1 MRSKC
6 EKLTSSGAA
15 LSYNCHNLIKEYR
28 GFFYPLTVC
37 MNSNLPPVSD
47 SKLAANLQVKSTNV
61 HVPTPKFFMPVFL
74 TIIVATLIYIGFQ
87 VSADLAHVPPLSLYS
102 VILLSTALLIALGFE
117 FVNGFHDTA
126 NAVATVIYTNA
137 LPAPVAVMWAGFC
150 NFLGVMVASGAVAYG
165 IIALLPVELI
175 MNMGSGAGFA
185 MVFALLIAA
194 ILWNLGTWFLGI
206 PASSSHTL
214 IGSILGVGIMN
225 HLLSASTGV
234 TTSGVDMDQVIK
246 VGKALLFSP
255 LIGFAFAA
263 IVFLL
268 VKTIFKRQLELFQPP
283 EGNKPPPAI
292 IRAILIFTCT
302 GVSFAHGSNDGQK
315 GMGLIMLI
323 LVGLVPLAYS
333 LNKNLD
339 TQQVQ
344 SFHQLSS
351 QTAVFLNQNQPE
363 LTDEKARVIL
373 TKYIQTKQQTPEV
386 VPALA
391 SMTDHLGERVSSY
404 SNLKDIPEAAISEIR
419 NDMYLSTT
427 TFKRL
432 DKADALPKMDDSQKK
447 LVKEY
452 RSSLDSFLQYIP
464 TWVKVAVALALGL
477 GTMVGWKRIVVTV
490 GERIGKHH
498 MTYGQGMSAELVAM
512 STIAAAD
519 GLGMPVSTTHVL
531 NSAVAGTMVAN
542 KSGLNFNTVKTI
554 LSAWV
559 FTLPATICLSG
570 GLYWLFLQFV

>member
-1 MRSKC
+1 MGIL
-6 EKLTSSGAA
+6 ESSIPA
-15 LSYNCHNLIKEYR
+15 
-28 GFFYPLTVC
+28 C
-37 MNSNLPPVSD
+37 MNPNQTPVD
-47 SKLAANLQVKSTNV
+47 SAHGSASQKSTNV

-74 TIIVATLIYIGFQ
+74 TLIITTLIYIGFQ
-87 VSADLAHVPPLSLYS
+87 LSADLAHVPALGLYS
-102 VILLSTALLIALGFE
+102 VILLATALFIALSFE

-137 LPAPVAVMWAGFC
+137 LSAPVAVMWAGFC

-175 MNMGSGAGFA
+175 MNVGSGAGFA
-185 MVFALLIAA
+185 MVFAMLIAA

-225 HLLSASTGV
+225 YILNAGTGASGI
-234 TTSGVDMDQVIK
+234 DMEQVMK

-268 VKTIFKRQLELFQPP
+268 VKKIFKRQLELFQPP
-283 EGNKPPPAI
+283 EGNKPPPPL
-292 IRAILIFTCT
+292 IRAMLIFTCT

-323 LVGLVPLAYS
+323 LIGCVPLAYS

-339 TQQVQ
+339 AQHIQ
-344 SFHQLSS
+344 SFGQLSA
-351 QTAVFLNQNQPE
+351 QTADVIYPNHQDIP
-363 LTDEKARVIL
+363 DEQARDVI
-373 TKYIQTKQQTPEV
+373 TKYIQTKEITPEV

-391 SMTDHLGERVSSY
+391 SLTDHLGEKVGSY
-404 SNLKDIPEAAISEIR
+404 TSIKDVPEAQVSEFR
-419 NDMYLSTT
+419 NDMYMSTT
-427 TFKRL
+427 AFKRL
-432 DKADALPKMDDSQKK
+432 DKAEALPTLSAAQEKTVD
-447 LVKEY
+447 EY
-452 RSSLDSFLQYIP
+452 RDNLDSFLQYIP
-464 TWVKVAVALALGL
+464 TWVKVATALALGL

-490 GERIGKHH
+490 GERIGKQH

-519 GLGMPVSTTHVL
+519 GFGMPVSTTHVL

-542 KSGLNFNTVKTI
+542 KSGLNFQMVKTI
-554 LSAWV
+554 LSAWI

-570 GLYWLFLQFV
+570 SLYWVLLKVF

>member
-1 MRSKC
+1 
-6 EKLTSSGAA
+6 
-15 LSYNCHNLIKEYR
+15 
-28 GFFYPLTVC
+28 

-373 TKYIQTKQQTPEV
+373 TQYIQTKQQTPEV

-427 TFKRL
+427 SFKRL
-432 DKADALPKMDDSQKK
+432 DKANALPKMDQSQEK

-542 KSGLNFNTVKTI
+542 RSGLNFNTVKTI

>member
-1 MRSKC
+1 
-6 EKLTSSGAA
+6 
-15 LSYNCHNLIKEYR
+15 
-28 GFFYPLTVC
+28 

-47 SKLAANLQVKSTNV
+47 SKLAANLQAKSTNV

-74 TIIVATLIYIGFQ
+74 TIIIATLIYIGFQ

-234 TTSGVDMDQVIK
+234 TASGVDMDQVIK

-351 QTAVFLNQNQPE
+351 QTAVLLNQNQPE
-363 LTDEKARVIL
+363 LTDEKARAVL

-447 LVKEY
+447 LVKDY

-464 TWVKVAVALALGL
+464 NWVKVAVALALGL

>member
-1 MRSKC
+1 
-6 EKLTSSGAA
+6 
-15 LSYNCHNLIKEYR
+15 
-28 GFFYPLTVC
+28 
-37 MNSNLPPVSD
+37 MNSNIPPVSD
-47 SKLAANLQVKSTNV
+47 STQTSTATKSTNV

-74 TIIVATLIYIGFQ
+74 TIIIATLIYIGVQ
-87 VSADLAHVPPLSLYS
+87 VNADLAHVPPLSLYS
-102 VILLSTALLIALGFE
+102 VILLATALFIALGFE

-175 MNMGSGAGFA
+175 MNVGSGAGFA
-185 MVFALLIAA
+185 MVFAMLIAA

-225 HLLSASTGV
+225 YILHASSGA
-234 TTSGVDMDQVIK
+234 SGVDMDQVTK

-263 IVFLL
+263 IVFLI
-268 VKTIFKRQLELFQPP
+268 VKKLFKKQLELFQPP
-283 EGNKPPPAI
+283 EGNKPPPPL

-323 LVGLVPLAYS
+323 LIGIVPLAYS
-333 LNKNLD
+333 LNKGLD
-339 TQQVQ
+339 HQHLQTF
-344 SFHQLSS
+344 SQLSA
-351 QTAVFLNQNQPE
+351 QTAIVMDANRPDIADAQ
-363 LTDEKARVIL
+363 ARDVL
-373 TKYIQTKQQTPEV
+373 TKYIQTKELNSNV

-391 SMTDHLGERVSSY
+391 SLTEQLGERVGQY
-404 SNLKDIPEAAISEIR
+404 GDLKAIPEAEVSSLR

-427 TFKRL
+427 AFKRL
-432 DKADALPKMDDSQKK
+432 DKAEKLPAMSADQTKV
-447 LVKEY
+447 VKEY
-452 RSSLDSFLQYIP
+452 RKSLDSFLQYIP

-519 GLGMPVSTTHVL
+519 GFGMPVSTTHVL

-542 KSGLNFNTVKTI
+542 KSGLNFATVRTI
-554 LSAWV
+554 LSAWI

-570 GLYWLFLQFV
+570 VLYWLFLKVF

>member
-1 MRSKC
+1 
-6 EKLTSSGAA
+6 
-15 LSYNCHNLIKEYR
+15 
-28 GFFYPLTVC
+28 

-47 SKLAANLQVKSTNV
+47 SKLAANLQAKSTNV

-74 TIIVATLIYIGFQ
+74 TIIIATLIYIGFQ

-351 QTAVFLNQNQPE
+351 QTAVLLNQNQSE
-363 LTDEKARVIL
+363 LTDEKARAVL

-447 LVKEY
+447 LVKDY

-464 TWVKVAVALALGL
+464 NWVKVAVALALGL

>member
-1 MRSKC
+1 
-6 EKLTSSGAA
+6 
-15 LSYNCHNLIKEYR
+15 
-28 GFFYPLTVC
+28 
-37 MNSNLPPVSD
+37 MNSNPTPVD
-47 SKLAANLQVKSTNV
+47 SAHKSAKAESTNV
-61 HVPTPKFFMPVFL
+61 HVPTPKFFLPVFL
-74 TIIVATLIYIGFQ
+74 ILIISTLIYIGIQ
-87 VSADLAHVPPLSLYS
+87 LTTDLAHVPALSVYS
-102 VILLSTALLIALGFE
+102 LVLLATALFIALGFE

-137 LPAPVAVMWAGFC
+137 LSAPVAVMWAGFC

-175 MNMGSGAGFA
+175 MNVGSGSGFA
-185 MVFALLIAA
+185 MVFAMLIAA

-225 HLLSASTGV
+225 YILHSDIGA
-234 TTSGVDMDQVIK
+234 SGVDMEQVLK

-263 IVFLL
+263 LLFLL
-268 VKTIFKRQLELFQPP
+268 VKKIFKKQMELFKPP
-283 EGNKPPPAI
+283 EGNKPPPPL

-323 LVGLVPLAYS
+323 LIGIVPLAYS

-339 TQQVQ
+339 QEHIQ
-344 SFHQLSS
+344 SFAQLSE
-351 QTAVFLNQNQPE
+351 QTATVIYAQHDHIPDQQ
-363 LTDEKARVIL
+363 ARDIL
-373 TKYIQTKQQTPEV
+373 TKYIQTQDVTPEV

-391 SMTDHLGERVSSY
+391 NLTHSIGQHIGQYGDLKNVPETEVS
-404 SNLKDIPEAAISEIR
+404 LLR

-427 TFKRL
+427 AFKRL
-432 DKADALPKMDDSQKK
+432 EKTKQLPAMTEQQTQT
-447 LVKEY
+447 VKEY
-452 RSSLDSFLQYIP
+452 RQSLDAFLQYIP

-490 GERIGKHH
+490 GERIGKQH

-519 GLGMPVSTTHVL
+519 GFGMPVSTTHVL

-542 KSGLNFNTVKTI
+542 KSGLNLRMVKTI

-570 GLYWLFLQFV
+570 VLYWLLLKVF

>member
-1 MRSKC
+1 MTALC
-6 EKLTSSGAA
+6 HIIVTIKLNNMGIVKFSISA
-15 LSYNCHNLIKEYR
+15 
-28 GFFYPLTVC
+28 C
-37 MNSNLPPVSD
+37 MNSNQTPVD
-47 SKLAANLQVKSTNV
+47 SAQPSTAVKSTNV

-74 TIIVATLIYIGFQ
+74 TVIISTLIYIGFQ
-87 VSADLAHVPPLSLYS
+87 LTSDLAHVPALSLYS
-102 VILLSTALLIALGFE
+102 MILLGTALFIALGFE

-137 LPAPVAVMWAGFC
+137 LSAPVAVMWAGFC

-175 MNMGSGAGFA
+175 MNVGSGAGFA
-185 MVFALLIAA
+185 MVFAMLIAA

-225 HLLSASTGV
+225 YILHAGAGA
-234 TTSGVDMDQVIK
+234 SGVDMEQVLK

-263 IVFLL
+263 LLFLL
-268 VKTIFKRQLELFQPP
+268 VKKIFRKQLELFQPP
-283 EGNKPPPAI
+283 EGNKPPPPL

-323 LVGLVPLAYS
+323 LIGCVPLAYS

-339 TQQVQ
+339 QQHVQ
-344 SFHQLSS
+344 SFQQLSV
-351 QTAVFLNQNQPE
+351 QAADAIYAQHQDIP
-363 LTDEKARVIL
+363 DEKAREVI
-373 TKYIQTKQQTPEV
+373 TKYIQTKEVNAQV

-391 SMTDHLGERVSSY
+391 SLTDHLGDRVAQY
-404 SNLKDIPEAAISEIR
+404 GDLKNIPEAQISVIR

-427 TFKRL
+427 AFKRL
-432 DKADALPKMDDSQKK
+432 DKAELLPAMDAAEAKA
-447 LVKEY
+447 VKEY
-452 RSSLDSFLQYIP
+452 RSNLDSFLQYIP

-490 GERIGKHH
+490 GERIGKNH

-542 KSGLNFNTVKTI
+542 KSGLNFQMVRTI
-554 LSAWV
+554 LSAWI

-570 GLYWLFLQFV
+570 VLYWILLKVFA

>member
-1 MRSKC
+1 
-6 EKLTSSGAA
+6 
-15 LSYNCHNLIKEYR
+15 
-28 GFFYPLTVC
+28 

-47 SKLAANLQVKSTNV
+47 SKLAANLQAKSTNV

-74 TIIVATLIYIGFQ
+74 TIIIATLIYIGFQ

-102 VILLSTALLIALGFE
+102 VILLSTALLIVLGFE

-351 QTAVFLNQNQPE
+351 QTAVLLNQNQPE
-363 LTDEKARVIL
+363 LTDEKARAVL

-447 LVKEY
+447 LVKDY

-464 TWVKVAVALALGL
+464 NWVKVAVALALGL

>member
-1 MRSKC
+1 
-6 EKLTSSGAA
+6 
-15 LSYNCHNLIKEYR
+15 
-28 GFFYPLTVC
+28 

-47 SKLAANLQVKSTNV
+47 SKLAANLQAKSTNV
-61 HVPTPKFFMPVFL
+61 HVPTPKLFMPVFL
-74 TIIVATLIYIGFQ
+74 TIIIATLIYIGFQ

-351 QTAVFLNQNQPE
+351 QTAVLLNQNQPE
-363 LTDEKARVIL
+363 LTDEKARAVL

-447 LVKEY
+447 LVKDY

-464 TWVKVAVALALGL
+464 NWVKVAVALALGL

>member
-1 MRSKC
+1 MGIL
-6 EKLTSSGAA
+6 ESSIPA
-15 LSYNCHNLIKEYR
+15 
-28 GFFYPLTVC
+28 C
-37 MNSNLPPVSD
+37 MNPNQTPVD
-47 SKLAANLQVKSTNV
+47 SAHGSASQKSTNV

-74 TIIVATLIYIGFQ
+74 TLIITTLIYIGFQ
-87 VSADLAHVPPLSLYS
+87 LSADLAHVPALGLYS
-102 VILLSTALLIALGFE
+102 VILLATALFIALSFE

-137 LPAPVAVMWAGFC
+137 LSAPVAVMWAGFC

-175 MNMGSGAGFA
+175 MNVGSGAGFA
-185 MVFALLIAA
+185 MVFAMLIAA

-225 HLLSASTGV
+225 YILNAGTGASGI
-234 TTSGVDMDQVIK
+234 DMEQVMK

-268 VKTIFKRQLELFQPP
+268 VKKIFKRQLELFQPP
-283 EGNKPPPAI
+283 EGNKPPPPL
-292 IRAILIFTCT
+292 IRAMLIFTCT

-323 LVGLVPLAYS
+323 LIGCVPLAYS

-339 TQQVQ
+339 AQHIQ
-344 SFHQLSS
+344 SFGQLSA
-351 QTAVFLNQNQPE
+351 QTADVIYPNHQDIP
-363 LTDEKARVIL
+363 DEQAREVI
-373 TKYIQTKQQTPEV
+373 TKYIQTKEITPEV

-391 SMTDHLGERVSSY
+391 SLTDHLGEKVGSY
-404 SNLKDIPEAAISEIR
+404 TSIKDVPEAQVSEFR

-427 TFKRL
+427 AFKRL
-432 DKADALPKMDDSQKK
+432 DKAEALPTMSAAQEKTVD
-447 LVKEY
+447 EY
-452 RSSLDSFLQYIP
+452 RENLDSFLQYIP
-464 TWVKVAVALALGL
+464 TWVKVATALALGL

-490 GERIGKHH
+490 GERIGKQH

-519 GLGMPVSTTHVL
+519 GFGMPVSTTHVL

-542 KSGLNFNTVKTI
+542 KSGLNFQMVKTI

-570 GLYWLFLQFV
+570 GLYWILLKVF

>member
-1 MRSKC
+1 
-6 EKLTSSGAA
+6 
-15 LSYNCHNLIKEYR
+15 
-28 GFFYPLTVC
+28 

-268 VKTIFKRQLELFQPP
+268 VKTVFKRQLELFQPP

-351 QTAVFLNQNQPE
+351 QTAVLLNQNQPE

-432 DKADALPKMDDSQKK
+432 DKADALPKMDQSQEK

-542 KSGLNFNTVKTI
+542 RSGLNFNTVKTI

>member
-1 MRSKC
+1 
-6 EKLTSSGAA
+6 
-15 LSYNCHNLIKEYR
+15 
-28 GFFYPLTVC
+28 

-47 SKLAANLQVKSTNV
+47 SKPAANLQVKSTNV

>member
-1 MRSKC
+1 
-6 EKLTSSGAA
+6 
-15 LSYNCHNLIKEYR
+15 
-28 GFFYPLTVC
+28 

-47 SKLAANLQVKSTNV
+47 SAPSSQAAQSTNV

-74 TIIVATLIYIGFQ
+74 TIIIATLIYIGVQ

-102 VILLSTALLIALGFE
+102 VILLATALFIALGFE

-175 MNMGSGAGFA
+175 MNVGSGAGFA
-185 MVFALLIAA
+185 MVFAMLIAA

-225 HLLSASTGV
+225 YILHASSGA
-234 TTSGVDMDQVIK
+234 SGVDMDQVIK

-263 IVFLL
+263 VVFLI
-268 VKTIFKRQLELFQPP
+268 VKKLFKKQLELFQPP
-283 EGNKPPPAI
+283 EGNKPPPPL

-323 LVGLVPLAYS
+323 LIGIVPLAYS
-333 LNKNLD
+333 LNRGLD
-339 TQQVQ
+339 QQHLQ
-344 SFHQLSS
+344 SFSQLSG
-351 QTAVFLNQNQPE
+351 QTATAIYAEHADIP
-363 LTDEKARVIL
+363 DEQARATI
-373 TKYIQTKQQTPEV
+373 TKFIQTKEMNTAV

-391 SMTDHLGERVSSY
+391 SLTDHLGERVGKFG
-404 SNLKDIPEAAISEIR
+404 NLQDIPEAEVSSLR

-427 TFKRL
+427 AFKRL
-432 DKADALPKMDDSQKK
+432 EKADQLPKMDEAQAKV
-447 LVKEY
+447 VKDY
-452 RSSLDSFLQYIP
+452 RKNLDSFLQYIP
-464 TWVKVAVALALGL
+464 NWVKVAVALALGL

-519 GLGMPVSTTHVL
+519 GFGLPVSTTHVL

-542 KSGLNFNTVKTI
+542 KSGLNFATVKTI
-554 LSAWV
+554 LSAWI

-570 GLYWLFLQFV
+570 GLFWLLLKVFN

>member
-1 MRSKC
+1 
-6 EKLTSSGAA
+6 
-15 LSYNCHNLIKEYR
+15 
-28 GFFYPLTVC
+28 

-47 SKLAANLQVKSTNV
+47 SKLAANLQAKSTNV

-74 TIIVATLIYIGFQ
+74 TIIIATLIYIGFQ

-283 EGNKPPPAI
+283 EGNKPPPTI

-351 QTAVFLNQNQPE
+351 QTAVLLNQNQPE
-363 LTDEKARVIL
+363 LTDEKARAVL

-447 LVKEY
+447 LVKDY

-464 TWVKVAVALALGL
+464 NWVKVAVALALGL

>member
-1 MRSKC
+1 
-6 EKLTSSGAA
+6 
-15 LSYNCHNLIKEYR
+15 
-28 GFFYPLTVC
+28 
-37 MNSNLPPVSD
+37 MNSNIPPVQD
-47 SKLAANLQVKSTNV
+47 QVQSAPTKSTNV
-61 HVPTPKFFMPVFL
+61 HVATPKFFMPVFF
-74 TIIVATLIYIGFQ
+74 TVIISTLAYIGFQ
-87 VSADLAHVPPLSLYS
+87 LSTDLAHVPALSLYS
-102 VILLSTALLIALGFE
+102 VILLATALLIALGFE

-137 LPAPVAVMWAGFC
+137 LSAPVAVMWAGFC

-175 MNMGSGAGFA
+175 MNVGSGAGFA
-185 MVFALLIAA
+185 MVFAMLIAA

-225 HLLSASTGV
+225 YLLHSGAGA
-234 TTSGVDMDQVIK
+234 SGVDMEQVMK

-263 IVFLL
+263 VLFLL
-268 VKTIFKRQLELFQPP
+268 VKKIFRKQLELFHPP
-283 EGNKPPPAI
+283 EGNKPPPPL

-323 LVGLVPLAYS
+323 LIGCVPLAYS

-339 TQQVQ
+339 SAHIQ
-344 SFHQLSS
+344 SFEQLSQ
-351 QTAVFLNQNQPE
+351 QTATAIYPQHENI
-363 LTDEKARVIL
+363 TDAQARAII
-373 TKYIQTKQQTPEV
+373 TKYIQTKEVNPEV

-391 SMTDHLGERVSSY
+391 GLTDHLGQRVAKY
-404 SNLKDIPEAAISEIR
+404 GDIHNIPEAEVSAIR

-427 TFKRL
+427 AFKRL
-432 DKADALPKMDDSQKK
+432 DKAEQLPAMSKDQSK

-452 RSSLDSFLQYIP
+452 RKNLDSFLQYIP

-490 GERIGKHH
+490 GERIGKNH

-512 STIAAAD
+512 TTIAAAD

-542 KSGLNFNTVKTI
+542 KSGLNLQMVRTI
-554 LSAWV
+554 LSAWI

>member
-1 MRSKC
+1 
-6 EKLTSSGAA
+6 
-15 LSYNCHNLIKEYR
+15 
-28 GFFYPLTVC
+28 

-47 SKLAANLQVKSTNV
+47 SAQAQKAVKSTNV

-74 TIIVATLIYIGFQ
+74 TIIIATLIYIGVQ
-87 VSADLAHVPPLSLYS
+87 LSADLAHVPALSLYS
-102 VILLSTALLIALGFE
+102 VILLATALFIALGFE

-175 MNMGSGAGFA
+175 MNVGSGAGFA
-185 MVFALLIAA
+185 MVFAMLIAA

-225 HLLSASTGV
+225 YILHSSSGA
-234 TTSGVDMDQVIK
+234 SGVDMDQVLK

-263 IVFLL
+263 VVFLL
-268 VKTIFKRQLELFQPP
+268 VKKIFKKQVELFQPP
-283 EGNKPPPAI
+283 EGNKPPPPL

-323 LVGLVPLAYS
+323 LIGLVPLAYS

-339 TQQVQ
+339 QQHLQ
-344 SFHQLSS
+344 SFSQLST
-351 QTAVFLNQNQPE
+351 QTATAIYAQHADIP
-363 LTDEKARVIL
+363 DEKARVTI
-373 TKYIQTKQQTPEV
+373 TKFIQTKEINSEV

-391 SMTDHLGERVSSY
+391 SLTDHLGERVAKY
-404 SNLKDIPEAAISEIR
+404 GDLKDIPEAEVSSLR

-427 TFKRL
+427 AFKRL
-432 DKADALPKMDDSQKK
+432 DKAEQLPAMSTEQKK
-447 LVKEY
+447 VVKEY
-452 RSSLDSFLQYIP
+452 RS
-464 TWVKVAVALALGL
+464 
-477 GTMVGWKRIVVTV
+477 
-490 GERIGKHH
+490 
-498 MTYGQGMSAELVAM
+498 
-512 STIAAAD
+512 
-519 GLGMPVSTTHVL
+519 
-531 NSAVAGTMVAN
+531 N
-542 KSGLNFNTVKTI
+542 
-554 LSAWV
+554 
-559 FTLPATICLSG
+559 
-570 GLYWLFLQFV
+570 

>member
-1 MRSKC
+1 
-6 EKLTSSGAA
+6 
-15 LSYNCHNLIKEYR
+15 
-28 GFFYPLTVC
+28 
-37 MNSNLPPVSD
+37 MNPNQTPVD
-47 SKLAANLQVKSTNV
+47 SAHKSASRKSTNV

-74 TIIVATLIYIGFQ
+74 TLIITTLVYIGFQ
-87 VSADLAHVPPLSLYS
+87 LSADLAHVPALSLYS
-102 VILLSTALLIALGFE
+102 VILLATALFIALSFE

-137 LPAPVAVMWAGFC
+137 LSAPVAVMWAGFC

-175 MNMGSGAGFA
+175 MNVGSGAGFA
-185 MVFALLIAA
+185 MVFAMLIAA

-225 HLLSASTGV
+225 YILNAGAGA
-234 TTSGVDMDQVIK
+234 SGVDMEQVLK

-263 IVFLL
+263 LLFLL
-268 VKTIFKRQLELFQPP
+268 VKKVFKRQMELFQPP
-283 EGNKPPPAI
+283 EGNKPPPPM

-323 LVGLVPLAYS
+323 LIGCVPLAYS

-339 TQQVQ
+339 IQHLQ
-344 SFHQLSS
+344 SFGQLSA
-351 QTAVFLNQNQPE
+351 QTADAIYPNHQDIP
-363 LTDEKARVIL
+363 DEQARDVI
-373 TKYIQTKQQTPEV
+373 TKYIQTKEITPEV

-391 SMTDHLGERVSSY
+391 SLTDHLGEKVASYNSIKEVPEDQVS
-404 SNLKDIPEAAISEIR
+404 EFR

-427 TFKRL
+427 AFKRL
-432 DKADALPKMDDSQKK
+432 DKAEALPAMSAAQEKTVD
-447 LVKEY
+447 EY
-452 RSSLDSFLQYIP
+452 RDHLDSFLQYIP

-490 GERIGKHH
+490 GERIGKEH

-519 GLGMPVSTTHVL
+519 GFGMPVSTTHVL

-542 KSGLNFNTVKTI
+542 KSGLNFQMVKTI
-554 LSAWV
+554 LSAWI

-570 GLYWLFLQFV
+570 TLYWLLLKVF

>member
-1 MRSKC
+1 
-6 EKLTSSGAA
+6 
-15 LSYNCHNLIKEYR
+15 
-28 GFFYPLTVC
+28 
-37 MNSNLPPVSD
+37 MNSNIPPVQD
-47 SKLAANLQVKSTNV
+47 QVHVTQVKSTNV

-74 TIIVATLIYIGFQ
+74 TVIISTLIYIGFQ
-87 VSADLAHVPPLSLYS
+87 LSADLSHVPALNLYS
-102 VILLSTALLIALGFE
+102 LILLATALFIALGFE

-137 LPAPVAVMWAGFC
+137 LSAPVAVMWAGFC

-175 MNMGSGAGFA
+175 MNVSSGAGFA
-185 MVFALLIAA
+185 MVFAMLIAA

-225 HLLSASTGV
+225 YLMHSGSGA
-234 TTSGVDMDQVIK
+234 SGVDMDQVIK

-283 EGNKPPPAI
+283 EGNKPPPPL

-323 LVGLVPLAYS
+323 LIGIVPLAYS

-339 TQQVQ
+339 SQHIQ
-344 SFHQLSS
+344 SFAQLSN
-351 QTAVFLNQNQPE
+351 QTANVIYTQHDDIA
-363 LTDEKARVIL
+363 DEKARAVI
-373 TKYIQTKQQTPEV
+373 TQYIQTKEMTPEV

-391 SMTDHLGERVSSY
+391 SLTDHLGERVGHY
-404 SNLKDIPEAAISEIR
+404 GDLKDIPEAEVSSIR

-427 TFKRL
+427 AFKRL
-432 DKADALPKMDDSQKK
+432 DKADQLPAMSYAEKK
-447 LVKEY
+447 TVKEY
-452 RSSLDSFLQYIP
+452 RSNLDSFLQYIP
-464 TWVKVAVALALGL
+464 NWVKVAVALALGL

-490 GERIGKHH
+490 GERIGKNH

-542 KSGLNFNTVKTI
+542 KSGLNFATVKTI
-554 LSAWV
+554 LSAWI
-559 FTLPATICLSG
+559 FTLPATITISG
-570 GLYWLFLQFV
+570 GLYWLFLQFVS

>member
-1 MRSKC
+1 
-6 EKLTSSGAA
+6 
-15 LSYNCHNLIKEYR
+15 
-28 GFFYPLTVC
+28 
-37 MNSNLPPVSD
+37 MNPNQTPVD
-47 SKLAANLQVKSTNV
+47 SAHESASQKSTNV

-74 TIIVATLIYIGFQ
+74 TLIITTLIYIGFQ
-87 VSADLAHVPPLSLYS
+87 LSADLAHVPALGLYS
-102 VILLSTALLIALGFE
+102 VILLATALFIALSFE

-137 LPAPVAVMWAGFC
+137 LSAPVAVMWAGFC

-175 MNMGSGAGFA
+175 MNVGSGAGFA
-185 MVFALLIAA
+185 MVFAMLIAA

-225 HLLSASTGV
+225 YILNAGTGASGI
-234 TTSGVDMDQVIK
+234 DMEQVMK

-268 VKTIFKRQLELFQPP
+268 VKKIFKRQLELFQPP
-283 EGNKPPPAI
+283 EGNKPPPPL
-292 IRAILIFTCT
+292 IRAMLIFTCT

-323 LVGLVPLAYS
+323 LIGCVPLAYS

-339 TQQVQ
+339 AQHIQ
-344 SFHQLSS
+344 SFGQLSA
-351 QTAVFLNQNQPE
+351 QTADVIYPNHQDIP
-363 LTDEKARVIL
+363 DEQARDVI
-373 TKYIQTKQQTPEV
+373 TKYIQTKEITPEV

-391 SMTDHLGERVSSY
+391 SLTDHLGEKVGSY
-404 SNLKDIPEAAISEIR
+404 TSIKDVPEAQVSEFR

-427 TFKRL
+427 AFKRL
-432 DKADALPKMDDSQKK
+432 DKAEALPAMSAAQEKTVD
-447 LVKEY
+447 EY
-452 RSSLDSFLQYIP
+452 RDNLDSFLQYIP
-464 TWVKVAVALALGL
+464 TWVKVATALALGL

-490 GERIGKHH
+490 GERIGKQH

-519 GLGMPVSTTHVL
+519 GFGMPVSTTHVL

-542 KSGLNFNTVKTI
+542 KSGLNFQMVKTI
-554 LSAWV
+554 LSAWI

-570 GLYWLFLQFV
+570 GLYWVLLKVF

>member
-1 MRSKC
+1 
-6 EKLTSSGAA
+6 
-15 LSYNCHNLIKEYR
+15 
-28 GFFYPLTVC
+28 

-47 SKLAANLQVKSTNV
+47 SKLAANLQAKSTNV

-74 TIIVATLIYIGFQ
+74 TIIIATLIYIGFQ

-351 QTAVFLNQNQPE
+351 QTAVLLNQNQPE
-363 LTDEKARVIL
+363 LTDEKARAVL
-373 TKYIQTKQQTPEV
+373 TEYIQTKQQTPEV

-447 LVKEY
+447 LVKDY

-464 TWVKVAVALALGL
+464 NWVKVAVALALGL

>member
-1 MRSKC
+1 MGIL
-6 EKLTSSGAA
+6 ESSIPA
-15 LSYNCHNLIKEYR
+15 
-28 GFFYPLTVC
+28 C
-37 MNSNLPPVSD
+37 MNPNQTPVD
-47 SKLAANLQVKSTNV
+47 SAHGSASQKSTNV

-74 TIIVATLIYIGFQ
+74 TLIITTLIYIGFQ
-87 VSADLAHVPPLSLYS
+87 LSADLAHVPALGLYS
-102 VILLSTALLIALGFE
+102 VILLATALFIALSFE

-137 LPAPVAVMWAGFC
+137 LSAPVAVMWAGFC

-175 MNMGSGAGFA
+175 MNVGSGAGFA
-185 MVFALLIAA
+185 MVFAMLIAA

-225 HLLSASTGV
+225 YILNAGTGASGI
-234 TTSGVDMDQVIK
+234 DMEQVMK

-268 VKTIFKRQLELFQPP
+268 VKKIFKRQLELFQPP
-283 EGNKPPPAI
+283 EGNKPPPPL
-292 IRAILIFTCT
+292 IRAMLIFTCT

-323 LVGLVPLAYS
+323 LIGCVPLAYS

-339 TQQVQ
+339 AQHIQ
-344 SFHQLSS
+344 SFGQLSV
-351 QTAVFLNQNQPE
+351 QTADVIYPNHQDIP
-363 LTDEKARVIL
+363 DEQARDVI
-373 TKYIQTKQQTPEV
+373 TKYIQTKEITPEV

-391 SMTDHLGERVSSY
+391 SLTDHLGEKVGSY
-404 SNLKDIPEAAISEIR
+404 TSIKDVPEAQVSEFR

-427 TFKRL
+427 AFKRL
-432 DKADALPKMDDSQKK
+432 DKAEALPAMSAAQEKTVD
-447 LVKEY
+447 EY
-452 RSSLDSFLQYIP
+452 RDNLDSFLQYIP
-464 TWVKVAVALALGL
+464 TWVKVATALALGL

-490 GERIGKHH
+490 GERIGKQH

-519 GLGMPVSTTHVL
+519 GFGMPVSTTHVL

-542 KSGLNFNTVKTI
+542 KSGLNFQMVKTI
-554 LSAWV
+554 LSAWI

-570 GLYWLFLQFV
+570 GLYWVLLKVF

>member
-1 MRSKC
+1 
-6 EKLTSSGAA
+6 
-15 LSYNCHNLIKEYR
+15 
-28 GFFYPLTVC
+28 

-351 QTAVFLNQNQPE
+351 QTAVLLNQNQPE

-404 SNLKDIPEAAISEIR
+404 TNLKDIPEAAISEIR

-432 DKADALPKMDDSQKK
+432 DKADALPKMDQSQEK

-542 KSGLNFNTVKTI
+542 RSGLNFNTVKTI

>member
-1 MRSKC
+1 
-6 EKLTSSGAA
+6 
-15 LSYNCHNLIKEYR
+15 
-28 GFFYPLTVC
+28 
-37 MNSNLPPVSD
+37 MNSNIPPVQD
-47 SKLAANLQVKSTNV
+47 QVQSAPTKSTNV
-61 HVPTPKFFMPVFL
+61 HVATPKFFMPVFF
-74 TIIVATLIYIGFQ
+74 TVIISTLAYIGFQ
-87 VSADLAHVPPLSLYS
+87 LSTDLAHVPALSLYS
-102 VILLSTALLIALGFE
+102 VILLATALLIALGFE

-137 LPAPVAVMWAGFC
+137 LSAPVAVMWAGFC

-175 MNMGSGAGFA
+175 MNVGSGAGFA
-185 MVFALLIAA
+185 MVFAMLIAA

-225 HLLSASTGV
+225 YLLHSGAGA
-234 TTSGVDMDQVIK
+234 SGVDMEQVMK

-263 IVFLL
+263 VLFLL
-268 VKTIFKRQLELFQPP
+268 VKKIFRKQLELFHPP
-283 EGNKPPPAI
+283 EGNKPPPPL

-323 LVGLVPLAYS
+323 LIGCVPLAYS

-339 TQQVQ
+339 SAHIQ
-344 SFHQLSS
+344 SFEQLSQ
-351 QTAVFLNQNQPE
+351 QTATAIYPQHENI
-363 LTDEKARVIL
+363 TDAQARAVI
-373 TKYIQTKQQTPEV
+373 TKYIQTKEVNPEV

-391 SMTDHLGERVSSY
+391 GLTDHLGQRVAKY
-404 SNLKDIPEAAISEIR
+404 GDIHNIPEAEVSAIR

-427 TFKRL
+427 AFKRL
-432 DKADALPKMDDSQKK
+432 DKAEQLPAMSKDQSK

-452 RSSLDSFLQYIP
+452 RKNLDSFLQYIP

-490 GERIGKHH
+490 GERIGKNH

-512 STIAAAD
+512 TTIAAAD

-542 KSGLNFNTVKTI
+542 KSGLNLQMVRTI
-554 LSAWV
+554 LSAWI

>member
-1 MRSKC
+1 
-6 EKLTSSGAA
+6 
-15 LSYNCHNLIKEYR
+15 
-28 GFFYPLTVC
+28 

-47 SKLAANLQVKSTNV
+47 SKLAANLQAKSTNV

-74 TIIVATLIYIGFQ
+74 TIIIATLIYIGFQ

-404 SNLKDIPEAAISEIR
+404 SDLKDIPEAAISEIR

-447 LVKEY
+447 LVKDY
-452 RSSLDSFLQYIP
+452 RGSLDSFLQYIP
-464 TWVKVAVALALGL
+464 NWVKVAVALALGL

-490 GERIGKHH
+490 GERIGKNH
-498 MTYGQGMSAELVAM
+498 MTYGQGMSAELIAM

-542 KSGLNFNTVKTI
+542 KSGLNFNTIKTI
-554 LSAWV
+554 LSAWI

-570 GLYWLFLQFV
+570 GLYWLFLKFI

>member
-1 MRSKC
+1 
-6 EKLTSSGAA
+6 
-15 LSYNCHNLIKEYR
+15 
-28 GFFYPLTVC
+28 
-37 MNSNLPPVSD
+37 MNSKHQSASD
-47 SKLAANLQVKSTNV
+47 TVQPELSTPSTNV
-61 HVPTPKFFMPVFL
+61 NVPTPKFFIPVFL
-74 TIIVATLIYIGFQ
+74 TLIVATLIYIGVQ
-87 VSADLAHVPPLSLYS
+87 VSADLAHVPPLSVYS
-102 VILLSTALLIALGFE
+102 IILLATALFIALGFE

-175 MNMGSGAGFA
+175 MNVGSGAGFA
-185 MVFALLIAA
+185 MVFAMLIAA
-194 ILWNLGTWFLGI
+194 IVWNLGTWVMGI

-225 HLLSASTGV
+225 YILHSASGA
-234 TTSGVDMDQVIK
+234 SGVDMDQVAK

-263 IVFLL
+263 LVFLF
-268 VKTIFKRQLELFQPP
+268 VKKIFKRQVELFQPP
-283 EGNKPPPAI
+283 VGNKPPPPL

-323 LVGLVPLAYS
+323 LIGLVPLAYS

-339 TQQVQ
+339 SAHLQR
-344 SFHQLSS
+344 FDQLS
-351 QTAVFLNQNQPE
+351 TATASAIYAQHAEIPDVQ
-363 LTDEKARVIL
+363 ARDVL
-373 TKYIQTKQQTPEV
+373 TKYIQTKQDTPEV

-391 SMTDHLGERVSSY
+391 SLTMHLGERVVGY
-404 SNLKDIPEAAISEIR
+404 GDLKVIPEKEISEIR

-427 TFKRL
+427 AFKRL
-432 DKADALPKMDDSQKK
+432 EKANQLPAMSETQQQT
-447 LVKEY
+447 VTAY
-452 RSSLDSFLQYIP
+452 RKSLDAFLQYIP

-519 GLGMPVSTTHVL
+519 GFGMPVSTTHVL

-554 LSAWV
+554 LSAWI

>member
-1 MRSKC
+1 
-6 EKLTSSGAA
+6 
-15 LSYNCHNLIKEYR
+15 
-28 GFFYPLTVC
+28 

-47 SKLAANLQVKSTNV
+47 SKLAANLQAKSTNV

-74 TIIVATLIYIGFQ
+74 TIIIATLIYIGFQ

-351 QTAVFLNQNQPE
+351 QTAVLLNQNQPE
-363 LTDEKARVIL
+363 LTDEKARAVL

-447 LVKEY
+447 LVKDY

-464 TWVKVAVALALGL
+464 NWVKVAVALALGL

-498 MTYGQGMSAELVAM
+498 MTYGQGMSAEFVAM

>member
-1 MRSKC
+1 
-6 EKLTSSGAA
+6 
-15 LSYNCHNLIKEYR
+15 
-28 GFFYPLTVC
+28 

-47 SKLAANLQVKSTNV
+47 SKLAANLQAKSTNV

-74 TIIVATLIYIGFQ
+74 TIIIATLIYIGFK

-351 QTAVFLNQNQPE
+351 QTAVLLNQNQPE
-363 LTDEKARVIL
+363 LTDEKARAVL

-447 LVKEY
+447 LVKDY

-464 TWVKVAVALALGL
+464 NWVKVAVALALGL

>member
-1 MRSKC
+1 MGIL
-6 EKLTSSGAA
+6 ESSIPA
-15 LSYNCHNLIKEYR
+15 
-28 GFFYPLTVC
+28 C
-37 MNSNLPPVSD
+37 MNPNQTPVD
-47 SKLAANLQVKSTNV
+47 SAHGSASQKSTNV

-74 TIIVATLIYIGFQ
+74 TLIITTLIYIGFQ
-87 VSADLAHVPPLSLYS
+87 LSADLAHVPALGLYS
-102 VILLSTALLIALGFE
+102 VILLATALFIALSFE

-137 LPAPVAVMWAGFC
+137 LSAPVAVMWAGFC

-175 MNMGSGAGFA
+175 MNVGSGAGFA
-185 MVFALLIAA
+185 MVFAMLIAA

-225 HLLSASTGV
+225 YILNAGTGASGI
-234 TTSGVDMDQVIK
+234 DMEQVMK

-268 VKTIFKRQLELFQPP
+268 VKKIFKRQLELFQPP
-283 EGNKPPPAI
+283 EGNKPPPPL
-292 IRAILIFTCT
+292 IRAMLIFTCT

-323 LVGLVPLAYS
+323 LIGCVPLAYS

-339 TQQVQ
+339 AQHIQ
-344 SFHQLSS
+344 SFGQLSA
-351 QTAVFLNQNQPE
+351 QTADVIYPNHQDIP
-363 LTDEKARVIL
+363 DEQARDVI
-373 TKYIQTKQQTPEV
+373 TKYIQTKEITPEI

-391 SMTDHLGERVSSY
+391 SLTDHLGEKVGSY
-404 SNLKDIPEAAISEIR
+404 TSIKDVPEAQVSEFR

-427 TFKRL
+427 AFKRL
-432 DKADALPKMDDSQKK
+432 DKAEALPTMSAAQEKTVD
-447 LVKEY
+447 EY
-452 RSSLDSFLQYIP
+452 RDNLDSFLQYIP
-464 TWVKVAVALALGL
+464 TWVKVATALALGL

-490 GERIGKHH
+490 GERIGKQH

-519 GLGMPVSTTHVL
+519 GFGMPVSTTHVL

-542 KSGLNFNTVKTI
+542 KSGLNFQMVKTI

-570 GLYWLFLQFV
+570 GLYWILLKVF

>member
-1 MRSKC
+1 
-6 EKLTSSGAA
+6 
-15 LSYNCHNLIKEYR
+15 
-28 GFFYPLTVC
+28 
-37 MNSNLPPVSD
+37 MNSNIPPDSDPVLPVAS
-47 SKLAANLQVKSTNV
+47 SNV

-74 TIIVATLIYIGFQ
+74 TVIVATLIYIGFQ
-87 VSADLAHVPPLSLYS
+87 VNADLAHVPPLGLYS
-102 VILLSTALLIALGFE
+102 IILLATALLIALGFE

-175 MNMGSGAGFA
+175 MNVSSGAGFA

-194 ILWNLGTWFLGI
+194 IIWNLGTWFLGI

-225 HLLSASTGV
+225 HLLNAATGASGI
-234 TTSGVDMDQVIK
+234 DMDQVIK

-263 IVFLL
+263 VLFLL
-268 VKTIFKRQLELFQPP
+268 VKKIFKKQMELFQPP
-283 EGNKPPPAI
+283 KGNKPPPPL

-323 LVGLVPLAYS
+323 LIGLVPLAYS

-339 TQQVQ
+339 QAHLQ
-344 SFHQLSS
+344 SFEQLST
-351 QTAVFLNQNQPE
+351 QTASAIYANYQDIPDEQARTV
-363 LTDEKARVIL
+363 LTR
-373 TKYIQTKQQTPEV
+373 YIQTKEISPEV

-391 SMTDHLGERVSSY
+391 SLTDHLGERVAAY
-404 SNLKDIPEAAISEIR
+404 DNLRDMPEAVVSEIR

-432 DKADALPKMDDSQKK
+432 DKAEALPALPEAQDK
-447 LVKEY
+447 LVDEY
-452 RSSLDSFLQYIP
+452 RDNLDSFLQYIP

-570 GLYWLFLQFV
+570 GLYWLFLKLFV

>member
-1 MRSKC
+1 
-6 EKLTSSGAA
+6 
-15 LSYNCHNLIKEYR
+15 
-28 GFFYPLTVC
+28 

-47 SKLAANLQVKSTNV
+47 SKLAANLQAKSTNV

-102 VILLSTALLIALGFE
+102 VILLSTALFIALGFE

-263 IVFLL
+263 ILFVL

-333 LNKNLD
+333 INKNLD

-351 QTAVFLNQNQPE
+351 QTAVLLNHNQQE
-363 LTDEKARVIL
+363 LTDEKAREVL

-391 SMTDHLGERVSSY
+391 SMTDHLGARVSSY
-404 SNLKDIPEAAISEIR
+404 RDLKDIPEAAISEIR

-447 LVKEY
+447 LVKDY
-452 RSSLDSFLQYIP
+452 RGSLDSFLQYIP
-464 TWVKVAVALALGL
+464 NWVKVAVALALGL

-490 GERIGKHH
+490 GERIGKNH
-498 MTYGQGMSAELVAM
+498 MTYGQGMSAELIAM

-554 LSAWV
+554 LSAWI

-570 GLYWLFLQFV
+570 GLYWLFLKFI

>member
-1 MRSKC
+1 
-6 EKLTSSGAA
+6 
-15 LSYNCHNLIKEYR
+15 
-28 GFFYPLTVC
+28 

-225 HLLSASTGV
+225 HLLSASTGI

>member
-1 MRSKC
+1 M
-6 EKLTSSGAA
+6 
-15 LSYNCHNLIKEYR
+15 SYNCHNLIKEYR
-28 GFFYPLTVC
+28 GFYYPLTVY

-47 SKLAANLQVKSTNV
+47 SKLAANLQAKSTNV
-61 HVPTPKFFMPVFL
+61 HVPTPKFFTPVFL
-74 TIIVATLIYIGFQ
+74 TIIIATLIYIGFQ

-102 VILLSTALLIALGFE
+102 VILLSTALFIALGFE

-175 MNMGSGAGFA
+175 MNVGSGAGFA

-225 HLLSASTGV
+225 HLLNASTGM
-234 TTSGVDMDQVIK
+234 TSGIDMDQVMK

-255 LIGFAFAA
+255 LIGFVFAA
-263 IVFLL
+263 IVFVL
-268 VKTIFKRQLELFQPP
+268 VKTVLKRQLELFQPP

-323 LVGLVPLAYS
+323 LIGLVPLAYS

-339 TQQVQ
+339 AKEVQ
-344 SFHQLSS
+344 SFHQLSA
-351 QTAVFLNQNQPE
+351 QTATVLNHEAE
-363 LTDEKARVIL
+363 LSDEKSRAVL
-373 TKYIQTKQQTPEV
+373 TRYIQTKQQTPEV

-391 SMTDHLGERVSSY
+391 SMTEHLGTRVASY
-404 SNLKDIPEAAISEIR
+404 GDLKDIPEAAIGEIR

-432 DKADALPKMDDSQKK
+432 DKADALPEMSKDQEK

-464 TWVKVAVALALGL
+464 NWVKVAVALALGL

-519 GLGMPVSTTHVL
+519 GLGLPVSTTHVL

-554 LSAWV
+554 ISAWI

>member
-1 MRSKC
+1 
-6 EKLTSSGAA
+6 
-15 LSYNCHNLIKEYR
+15 
-28 GFFYPLTVC
+28 
-37 MNSNLPPVSD
+37 MNSNIPPVQD
-47 SKLAANLQVKSTNV
+47 QVQSVPQKSTNV
-61 HVPTPKFFMPVFL
+61 HVATPKFFMPVFL
-74 TIIVATLIYIGFQ
+74 TVIISTLVYIGFQ
-87 VSADLAHVPPLSLYS
+87 LAADLSHVPTLSLYS
-102 VILLSTALLIALGFE
+102 VILLATALFIALGFE

-137 LPAPVAVMWAGFC
+137 LSAPVAVMWAGFC

-175 MNMGSGAGFA
+175 MNVSSGAGFA
-185 MVFALLIAA
+185 MVFAMLIAA

-225 HLLSASTGV
+225 YILHMGNGA
-234 TTSGVDMDQVIK
+234 SGVDMDQVIK

-263 IVFLL
+263 ILFIL
-268 VKTIFKRQLELFQPP
+268 VKKVFKKQVELFQPP
-283 EGNKPPPAI
+283 EGNKPPPPL

-323 LVGLVPLAYS
+323 LIGVVPLAYS

-339 TQQVQ
+339 QQHIQ
-344 SFHQLSS
+344 SFDQLSS
-351 QTAVFLNQNQPE
+351 QAATAIYANHSDIPDGEARQV
-363 LTDEKARVIL
+363 LTR
-373 TKYIQTKQQTPEV
+373 YIQTKEMSPEV

-391 SMTDHLGERVSSY
+391 SLSEHLGDRVAQY
-404 SNLKDIPEAAISEIR
+404 DDLKDIPETEVSIIR

-427 TFKRL
+427 AFKRL
-432 DKADALPKMDDSQKK
+432 DKAEQLPAMSAEQTET
-447 LVKEY
+447 VKAY
-452 RSSLDSFLQYIP
+452 RDNLDSFLQYIP

-490 GERIGKHH
+490 GERIGKDH
-498 MTYGQGMSAELVAM
+498 MTFGQGMSAELVAM

-519 GLGMPVSTTHVL
+519 GFGMPVSTTHVL

-542 KSGLNFNTVKTI
+542 KSGLNFATVKTI
-554 LSAWV
+554 LSAWI

-570 GLYWLFLQFV
+570 GLFWLFLQFV